1 MNIFHHVIILF
12 ISLFLLTSCAKTKYD
27 NGYIASKLD
36 TSFIRK
42 NLTTKKQV
50 FSNLGA
56 PSINY
61 NISENNN
68 ETQIYLSQEISNFL
82 FFKPKITRR
91 DILIITYNNDIV
103 SNIESFNLNDANKI
117 SILDSN
123 RGNNYSIKNK
133 SLLNEIIGNIGKISP
148 N

>member
-68 ETQIYLSQEISNFL
+68 ETQIYLS
-82 FFKPKITRR
+82 
-91 DILIITYNNDIV
+91 
-103 SNIESFNLNDANKI
+103 
-117 SILDSN
+117 
-123 RGNNYSIKNK
+123 
-133 SLLNEIIGNIGKISP
+133 
-148 N
+148 